1 MNKEKIEICSE
12 KILCIIMGLLFCLGL
27 FIMGL
32 RGRRIVLVGIVCLF
46 SVIINLQKLNR
57 DKDYTKKVLGIKKNS
72 NWDYRY
78 DWLRVLAVI
87 MVIVTHAI
95 QVDISLGLVTGER
108 KTYVFTVLYVF
119 CLACNLIYVMLSG
132 ALLIPYKEEEIKDF
146 YLKRVNKVVFPMAV
160 YFVFYLWQNRELEGH
175 ITGQTIKNI
184 FERLCQGNTP
194 ESPHYWLMYT
204 LLSVYIAIPLF
215 RYMFKDMPYKM
226 ISAVVLISVIL
237 MTINL
242 FSPIKFGFGSFISG
256 WEGVAIIGYWVTRPE
271 TKKYY
276 WLLIG
281 MGTASFGIMVMM
293 ILKQMDYL
301 TLCCNTSPIMVL
313 ISVGIF
319 ALVFKFEK
327 IFAKGNIALAVLGKY
342 SYSLILIH
350 WWTLHWITRGR
361 CNIRVEQNHGGGL
374 FFSLFVTLA
383 VSLMLAVLID
393 NYVLTF
399 VEQIWNWLIRG
410 VHKLTSIIGGNTKET
425 KKIEASKNC

>member
-95 QVDISLGLVTGER
+95 QVDNSLGLVTGER

-175 ITGQTIKNI
+175 ITGQTIINI

-237 MTINL
+237 L
-242 FSPIKFGFGSFISG
+242 
-256 WEGVAIIGYWVTRPE
+256 
-271 TKKYY
+271 
-276 WLLIG
+276 
-281 MGTASFGIMVMM
+281 
-293 ILKQMDYL
+293 
-301 TLCCNTSPIMVL
+301 
-313 ISVGIF
+313 
-319 ALVFKFEK
+319 
-327 IFAKGNIALAVLGKY
+327 
-342 SYSLILIH
+342 
-350 WWTLHWITRGR
+350 
-361 CNIRVEQNHGGGL
+361 
-374 FFSLFVTLA
+374 
-383 VSLMLAVLID
+383 
-393 NYVLTF
+393 
-399 VEQIWNWLIRG
+399 
-410 VHKLTSIIGGNTKET
+410 
-425 KKIEASKNC
+425 